1 MTNLPNSLHAADIA
15 SVVHPQT
22 HLGHHLDSGPIVFTR
37 GEGIRVFDDAGQAFI
52 DGAAGLWCASLGFAV
67 ERLARVAYEQMRM
80 LGYYHTYR
88 HSSNRPTIE
97 LAERLLQIAPVP
109 MSKVLF
115 QCSGS
120 EANDTAIKLVHYYW
134 NAEGK
139 PEKRK
144 IISRRMSYHGS
155 TCATVS
161 LSGKA
166 DMQADFGLPLT
177 DFRYTDFPHYYR
189 EAKLGETEEQ
199 FSTRL
204 AAALEELILAEGPET
219 IGAFWAEPVMG
230 AGGAIMPPRDYF
242 AKIQALLRKYD
253 ILFVADEIICGFG
266 RTGNM
271 WGSQTFDLRPDMIAC
286 AKALSAGLQPISALL
301 VNQRIFDAMLAESDK
316 LGLFMHGYTYGGHPV
331 AAAVALETQ
340 RIYKETDIVGHV
352 KKVEPVFLGL
362 LSELHRSH
370 PMIGDFRGCGLIG
383 GLEIVKNKTT
393 REPFPA
399 TLDVPKALDQ
409 AVKHHGVILR
419 FIGNR
424 IAFSPPLIITEGEIE
439 DMIVRVRRA
448 LDETMPTLAVA

>member
-1 MTNLPNSLHAADIA
+1 MTYLHNSLHTADVA

-22 HLGHHLDSGPIVFTR
+22 HLRQHLDTGPTVFTR
-37 GEGIRVFDDAGQAFI
+37 GEGIRVFDDAGRAFI
-52 DGAAGLWCASLGFAV
+52 DGAAGLWCASLGFSV
-67 ERLARVAYEQMRM
+67 GRLARVAYEQMM
-80 LGYYHTYR
+80 TLGYYHTYR
-88 HSSNRPTIE
+88 QSSNRPAIE
-97 LAERLLQIAPVP
+97 LAEKLLQIAPVP

-120 EANDTAIKLVHYYW
+120 EANDTAIKLVRYYW
-134 NAEGK
+134 HAQGK

-161 LSGKA
+161 LSGKV
-166 DMQADFGLPLT
+166 DMQIDFGLPLT
-177 DFRYTDFPHYYR
+177 DFRYTEFPHYYR
-189 EAKLGETEEQ
+189 EAKPGETEEQ
-199 FSTRL
+199 FSARL
-204 AAALEELILAEGPET
+204 AAALEELILAEGPDT

-230 AGGAIMPPRDYF
+230 AGGAIVPPHGYF
-242 AKIQALLRKYD
+242 AKVQALLRKYD

-316 LGLFMHGYTYGGHPV
+316 LGSFMHGYTYGGHPV

-340 RIYKETDIVGHV
+340 RIYEDTDIIGHV

-370 PMIGDFRGCGLIG
+370 PIVGDFRGCGLIG

-393 REPFPA
+393 RELFPA
-399 TLDVPKALDQ
+399 ALNVPKALDQ
-409 AVKHHGVILR
+409 AMKQHGVILR
-419 FIGNR
+419 IIGNR
-424 IAFSPPLIITEGEIE
+424 IAFSPPLIITESEIE
-439 DMIVRVRRA
+439 DMIGRVKRA
-448 LDETMPTLAVA
+448 LDETLAPLAVA